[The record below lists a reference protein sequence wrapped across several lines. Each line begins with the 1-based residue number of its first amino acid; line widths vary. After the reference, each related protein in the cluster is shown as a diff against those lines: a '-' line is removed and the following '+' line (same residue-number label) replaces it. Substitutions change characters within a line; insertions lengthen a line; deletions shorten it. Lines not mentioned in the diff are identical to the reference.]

1 MRLKELRN
9 ICRITQSKLA
19 EKIGVSRSTIAMYET
34 GSSEPD
40 IDTLNKIADFFKV
53 SLDFLMERG
62 DASIK
67 PSGIKIPVLGAIPAG
82 IPIDA
87 IEDVIDYEEITEDMA
102 KTGTFFGLK
111 VQGDSMIPTINAGDT
126 LIIRQQNDA
135 ENGKICVVMVNGY
148 AATLK
153 AIKKEANGLWLMP
166 HNPNSDF
173 KPTFYTNKE
182 VEELPVRILGVA
194 VEIRRSL

>member
-67 PSGIKIPVLGAIPAG
+67 PSGVKIPVLGAIPAG